1 MIGHTRCR
9 PPVRK
14 RAIAD
19 LRRSPRGGLLKSR
32 SCPSITDS
40 VYNGPKRLSRKRGAG
55 WRCSRLRRMIGRP
68 QKPTA
73 ARHLTVS
80 QMEEQYDRT
89 GSPNEFP
96 CGDVEIVVVSI
107 RIRRQ
112 RPTRRSLGANPVGYL
127 VLTEERLIT
136 LMTAREKGD
145 GCSSWRVTRQH
156 DRIFRS
162 LQAAR

>member
-1 MIGHTRCR
+1 MAKA
-9 PPVRK
+9 PE
-14 RAIAD
+14 
-19 LRRSPRGGLLKSR
+19 
-32 SCPSITDS
+32 
-40 VYNGPKRLSRKRGAG
+40 AG
-55 WRCSRLRRMIGRP
+55 RCSRLRRMIGRP

-112 RPTRRSLGANPVGYL
+112 RL